1 MRSADGDLL
10 ALGPEIPSI
19 NGIGEFRQ
27 ASRTLPRGQT
37 YDARQCVSAV
47 QNAVWSAQDFN
58 LINSGGREIPEFDTP
73 ADVVD
78 RNPVQR
84 YFVGVR
90 IPSAHKQ
97 ICGSTARAGLE
108 HLNTRNDAKRFV
120 YVQLFRQGHVAN
132 DCNRCA
138 DLRVECGSSGR
149 RYAHLLGY
157 GSYLQRK
164 NDVGSFL
171 AADVYVGA
179 LLLGETRRHRAHSV
193 APSAQ

>member
-1 MRSADGDLL
+1 M
-10 ALGPEIPSI
+10 
-19 NGIGEFRQ
+19 
-27 ASRTLPRGQT
+27 
-37 YDARQCVSAV
+37 
-47 QNAVWSAQDFN
+47 
-58 LINSGGREIPEFDTP
+58 
-73 ADVVD
+73 
-78 RNPVQR
+78 
-84 YFVGVR
+84 
-90 IPSAHKQ
+90 
-97 ICGSTARAGLE
+97 
-108 HLNTRNDAKRFV
+108 